1 MTTTEAFVL
10 EAQLRTIT
18 GRKAGALRRQSI
30 TPIHVYGKGVESLT
44 LQADTQTLQRTLVRV
59 GHSVPLTVRADG
71 HEHFVFAREVQRH
84 PVTDHL
90 IHVDF
95 LEVSRTIRIIS
106 DVPIEL
112 EGEAPGAR
120 TEGAIVSHDHH
131 TLSLEAL
138 PMDLQPVVTVDVSV
152 LGEVGAAIHA
162 SDIKL
167 GSNVTLITDPETVI
181 ARIIVL
187 RPVAEEGEAAKEG
200 VETGEGAVATEEG
213 AAEAPEES
221 AGEPSSE
228 EEPSE

>member
-1 MTTTEAFVL
+1 MTTRETFVL

-44 LQADTQTLQRTLVRV
+44 LQADTQTLQRTLAHV

-95 LEVSRTIRIIS
+95 LEVSRTVRIIS

-120 TEGAIVSHDHH
+120 TKGAIVSHDHH
-131 TLSLEAL
+131 TLSLEAM
-138 PMDLQPVVTVDVSV
+138 PMDLPPVITVDVSV

-187 RPVAEEGEAAKEG
+187 RPVVEEGDAA
-200 VETGEGAVATEEG
+200 EEG
-213 AAEAPEES
+213 AAEAPEGAEES

-228 EEPSE
+228 EESSE

>member
-1 MTTTEAFVL
+1 MTTRETFVL
-10 EAQLRTIT
+10 EAQLRTIK

-44 LQADTQTLQRTLVRV
+44 LQADTQTLQRTLARV
-59 GHSVPLTVRADG
+59 GRSVPLTVRANG

-120 TEGAIVSHDHH
+120 NEGAIVSHDHH
-131 TLSLEAL
+131 SLSLEAL
-138 PMDLQPVVTVDVSV
+138 PMDLPPVVTVDMSV
-152 LGEVGAAIHA
+152 LGDVGDVILA

-167 GSNVTLITDPETVI
+167 GPNVALITDPETVI
-181 ARIIVL
+181 ARILVL
-187 RPVAEEGEAAKEG
+187 RPVAAEGEAA
-200 VETGEGAVATEEG
+200 GEGAVVGEG
-213 AAEAPEES
+213 AAVTAEAAEES
-221 AGEPSSE
+221 SSE
-228 EEPSE
+228 ESPSE